1 MMFHADKKIGEN
13 LGGVILHHETIYQ
26 KDDNG
31 KRNCS
36 FFPIGLSYFRILYRI
51 NRKMNL
57 LKNCRWFDRARDLE
71 RDQNWSGLDVDAW
84 YHGRNDY
91 SRLRRA
97 FELMS
102 ESCIVTILYE
112 VSLSGVK
119 KPRKTIFMKD
129 LSNTRRTDVFLQRF
143 GILNNKFLV

>member
-1 MMFHADKKIGEN
+1 MFHADKKIGEN

-36 FFPIGLSYFRILYRI
+36 FFTIGLSYFRISYRI
-51 NRKMNL
+51 YRKMNL
-57 LKNCRWFDRARDLE
+57 WKNCRWFDRARDLE

-102 ESCIVTILYE
+102 ESCMVTILYE
-112 VSLSGVK
+112 VSSTWVK
-119 KPRKTIFMKD
+119 KSLVRQPLWKIC
-129 LSNTRRTDVFLQRF
+129 SIQERRMCFCKGLAYWITNF
-143 GILNNKFLV
+143 